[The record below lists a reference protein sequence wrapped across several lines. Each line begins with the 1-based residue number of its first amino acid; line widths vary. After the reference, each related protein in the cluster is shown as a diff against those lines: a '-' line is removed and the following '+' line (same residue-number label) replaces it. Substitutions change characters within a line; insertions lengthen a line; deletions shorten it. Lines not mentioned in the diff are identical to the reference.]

1 MFDVRYRK
9 LASQYSDD
17 SIISNGRRVRFAE
30 MQYDD
35 PNNEEMCTLL
45 NATKLP
51 YILMYKGSRGKVHE
65 FQCSPS
71 KFKLLIE
78 AVNEYAD
85 PVSSDGEMS
94 NNNITAVNEENIT
107 AVDRNSLAA
116 AANRESSLLSAA
128 QDMNDDSED
137 DIDSLRQ
144 QLEQEAADKVE
155 MFEIMKAQIEHDKEY
170 ITKLEAGVTT
180 QRTLLE
186 DKDSENLELQSM
198 LQSKEIHIQSLTDDS
213 IQQQD
218 QTKNVTE
225 ELSTNKDQLSQL
237 TEKISQLES
246 NISSI
251 EQESYIKVETAQ
263 KRENKLLQQLEELED
278 QKNTYEKE
286 RKSLK
291 HLLLLG
297 VKCVVRG
304 IKSLAS
310 SGRRQRSA

>member
-71 KFKLLIE
+71 KFKLLID

-85 PVSSDGEMS
+85 
-94 NNNITAVNEENIT
+94 ITAVNEENIT

-144 QLEQEAADKVE
+144 QLEQETADKVE
-155 MFEIMKAQIEHDKEY
+155 MFEVMKAQIEHDKEY

>member
-9 LASQYSDD
+9 LASQYRDD

-71 KFKLLIE
+71 KFKLLID

-85 PVSSDGEMS
+85 
-94 NNNITAVNEENIT
+94 ITAVNEENIT

-128 QDMNDDSED
+128 QDMNDDSKD
-137 DIDSLRQ
+137 DINSLRQ
-144 QLEQEAADKVE
+144 QLEQETADKVE
-155 MFEIMKAQIEHDKEY
+155 MFEVMKAQIEHDKEY

-186 DKDSENLELQSM
+186 DKDSELVKLQSM

-310 SGRRQRSA
+310 SGRR

>member
-9 LASQYSDD
+9 LASQYRDD

-71 KFKLLIE
+71 KFKLLID

-85 PVSSDGEMS
+85 
-94 NNNITAVNEENIT
+94 ITAVNEENIT

-128 QDMNDDSED
+128 QDMNDDSKD
-137 DIDSLRQ
+137 DINSLRQ
-144 QLEQEAADKVE
+144 QLEQETADKVE
-155 MFEIMKAQIEHDKEY
+155 MFEVMKAQIEHDKEY

-186 DKDSENLELQSM
+186 DKDSELGKLQSM
-198 LQSKEIHIQSLTDDS
+198 LQSKEIHIQSLTDDNL
-213 IQQQD
+213 QQQD

-310 SGRRQRSA
+310 SGRRQRSALLKYDLLS

>member
-71 KFKLLIE
+71 KFKLLID

-85 PVSSDGEMS
+85 
-94 NNNITAVNEENIT
+94 ITAVNEENIT

-128 QDMNDDSED
+128 QDMNDDSKD
-137 DIDSLRQ
+137 DINSLRQ
-144 QLEQEAADKVE
+144 QLEQETADKVE
-155 MFEIMKAQIEHDKEY
+155 MFEVMKAQIEHDKEY